1 MFYWY
6 CFEPWAT
13 AVISTPAIN
22 HRSWFSSQGLI
33 SFSVHWGLVLSW
45 GKIHLHFLA
54 LTCSMKRGRREFFYL
69 MKFRVSLGN
78 GRKFPPLTCHTENVV
93 NPVRPNK
100 QMLQMCNNPK
110 CSHQPSNFWKH
121 WGKQISHVKW
131 KTSMLKKCSISL
143 FPWENKDT
151 WLQLCWWLT
160 TYLFLWIFQSGCNLW
175 CIIISYEC
183 YENCETVF
191 ACIADDLLNLL
202 HFLTLCTR
210 QRDPFYKT
218 NAHALKKAIGFI

>member
-1 MFYWY
+1 MPHWKCGQSRGDKIQYAPTSKCY
-6 CFEPWAT
+6 RCVTTLSAHISPQTFENIGA
-13 AVISTPAIN
+13 N
-22 HRSWFSSQGLI
+22 R
-33 SFSVHWGLVLSW
+33 
-45 GKIHLHFLA
+45 
-54 LTCSMKRGRREFFYL
+54 
-69 MKFRVSLGN
+69 
-78 GRKFPPLTCHTENVV
+78 FPTLN
-93 NPVRPNK
+93 
-100 QMLQMCNNPK
+100 
-110 CSHQPSNFWKH
+110 
-121 WGKQISHVKW
+121 GKQVCW
-131 KTSMLKKCSISL
+131 KKCSISL
-143 FPWENKDT
+143 LPWENKDT

-191 ACIADDLLNLL
+191 ACIADHLLNLL